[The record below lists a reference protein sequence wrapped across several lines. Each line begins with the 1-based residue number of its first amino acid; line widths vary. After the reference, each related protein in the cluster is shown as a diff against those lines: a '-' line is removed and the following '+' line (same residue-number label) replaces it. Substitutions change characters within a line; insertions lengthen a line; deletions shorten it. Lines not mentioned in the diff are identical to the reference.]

1 MKIIARDEYAQK
13 YIHDW
18 EKIESPQENFREM
31 CYYHKL
37 KNNVDGSYTVGIDN
51 NRENLF
57 LRINYNSD
65 FLDKFVQWKMF
76 GKGEYVSGL
85 EPCSSTIDGRANARF
100 NKTLKF
106 IEPKQTIFNNFC
118 ITISDDKKEV
128 ASL

>member
-1 MKIIARDEYAQK
+1 
-13 YIHDW
+13 
-18 EKIESPQENFREM
+18 
-31 CYYHKL
+31 
-37 KNNVDGSYTVGIDN
+37 
-51 NRENLF
+51 
-57 LRINYNSD
+57 
-65 FLDKFVQWKMF
+65 MF